1 MVKKLC
7 DNMPNLVFPAD
18 ELAGLSYYEILC
30 KIHKKLGEVIEQ
42 VNANETNIQNF
53 TDDMTN
59 KYNKLVA
66 VWKQTQE
73 WITHYFDNLDVQEE
87 VNNKLDDMLASG
99 QFEDIIFN
107 FFQINLVF
115 PTVNDMTD
123 DTTIQNGQYLTTLG
137 YYQLN
142 DGGGAQYVSRN
153 TPPQN
158 KPYVVLNNNLYAELI
173 IDNEITPLQVG
184 AYGDGVH
191 DDTAALKTCINAA
204 KNYNVVLKSSHGA
217 KYRVSETIVVNS
229 INIDFNNSTLLTNDN
244 LEHLLT
250 INSTNPGN
258 YTHITNTYRNI
269 ILDGSNITGAVL
281 YIAANK
287 TLIEGCTIN
296 NIGSSGLQ
304 LFHGFENTVRKCN
317 INGDSTSICTG
328 ILINGNDHLLEDIV
342 IIDCHT
348 GVSVRGNN
356 RYVRVHTWFYTKDLV
371 ADSKCFL
378 LNSGFSYFLQ
388 CYSDTCQYGFYW
400 KSYAVALIVNH
411 SFFCANS
418 EYLSGIQ
425 CYALYAEDEL
435 YVQNNLSI
443 LNTFSQG
450 YNKGSINFSNFE
462 LLSDKS
468 NIGRDAVIKYSK
480 NINISLTS
488 QYFNLIRGKLI
499 TLNNG
504 IKIFDAV
511 VTVNTDSVLTHN
523 PVTIFKLPP
532 PTNNIITSAMW
543 DTEDFGSYKG
553 SVGYTLLINSGN
565 LAVRLN
571 ETTDNHGLIYI
582 SFHLV
587 YF

>member
-7 DNMPNLVFPAD
+7 DNIPNLVFPAD
-18 ELAGLSYYEILC
+18 ELEGLSYYEILC
-30 KIHKKLGEVIEQ
+30 KIHKKLGDVIEQ

-53 TDDMTN
+53 TDDMTQ
-59 KYNKLVA
+59 KYNALVKA
-66 VWKQTQE
+66 WNDTKA
-73 WITHYFDNLDVQEE
+73 WIDSYFDTLDVQEKI
-87 VNNKLDDMLASG
+87 NNKLEEMLASG

-115 PTVNDMTD
+115 PTVNDMRD
-123 DTTIQNGQYLTTLG
+123 NTTIQNGQYLTTLG
-137 YYQLN
+137 YYHLN
-142 DGGGAQYVSRN
+142 DGGGAQYVVRN

-158 KPYVVLNNNLYAELI
+158 TPYVVLKNNLYGELI
-173 IDNEITPLQVG
+173 IYNEITPLQLG

-191 DDTAALKTCINAA
+191 DDTAALKACINAA

-217 KYRVSETIVVNS
+217 KYLVSETIVVNS

-244 LEHLLT
+244 LDHLLT

-258 YTHITNTYRNI
+258 YTHLTNTYRNI
-269 ILDGSNITGAVL
+269 ILEGTNITGSVL

-296 NIGSSGLQ
+296 NIGYYGLQ
-304 LFHGFENTVRKCN
+304 LYQGFENTVRKCN
-317 INGDSTSICTG
+317 INGDSSSICTG

-342 IIDCHT
+342 IIDCNT

-356 RYVRVHTWFYTKDLV
+356 RYVRVHTWFYTKELV
-371 ADSKCFL
+371 PNSKCFL

-400 KSYAVALIVNH
+400 KNYAVALIVNH
-411 SFFCANS
+411 SFFCANA
-418 EYLSGIQ
+418 EYLTGLK
-425 CYALYAEDEL
+425 CYSLYSEDSI
-435 YVQNNLSI
+435 YTANNLSI
-443 LNTFSQG
+443 LNTYSQG
-450 YNKGSINFSNFE
+450 YENGNIEFSNFD
-462 LLSDKS
+462 LLADKS
-468 NIGRDAVIKYSK
+468 NIGRNANIDYISNNVTNITSK
-480 NINISLTS
+480 
-488 QYFNLIRGKLI
+488 YFNLIRGKLI

-504 IKIFDAV
+504 LKIFDAV
-511 VTVNTDSVLTHN
+511 VTVDSNSVLTHN
-523 PVTIFKLPP
+523 PITIFKLPP
-532 PTNNIITSAMW
+532 PKNNIITSAMW

-565 LAVRLN
+565 LSVRLN
-571 ETTDNHGLIYI
+571 ETTDNHGVIYI